1 MDSIVQEYKTYTN
14 RWDLNKERYVS
25 SIFKKK
31 DDRFD
36 LVVSK
41 FTVLSIIRAFFVEPF
56 SETYPFIRV
65 PVLLIHPSKPE
76 NLDEARVIGISQLKD
91 KMDDVTVVVME
102 GAGHMLQLDEPERTA
117 NEIKKWIE
125 IK

>member
-1 MDSIVQEYKTYTN
+1 M
-14 RWDLNKERYVS
+14 
-25 SIFKKK
+25 
-31 DDRFD
+31 
-36 LVVSK
+36 
-41 FTVLSIIRAFFVEPF
+41 EPF